1 MALDTYAHLQ
11 SSIADFLNRSD
22 LTSVVPDFIT
32 LCEARIRRNL
42 RTKDTS
48 IVPVTLGS
56 GEASITIPAGVLE
69 VVSLGLSGSALGAE
83 VEIIAHDDLLERLRL
98 YTTAGTPRFAS
109 IVGSTIMFAPLPDAD
124 YPVDLEVEGPFV
136 PLSNAAPSNWI
147 LADYPDVY
155 LYGSLVES
163 APYLKDDARVRVWD
177 TRFRGALEELER
189 NRDRWKYPSMSVMP
203 TPRTF
208 AEVPP
213 RY

>member
-1 MALDTYAHLQ
+1 MALDTYSALQ
-11 SSIADFLNRSD
+11 TSIADFLNRSD

-32 LCEARIRRNL
+32 LCEARIRRNI
-42 RTKDTS
+42 RTRHTS
-48 IVPVTLGS
+48 ILQATLAS
-56 GEASITIPAGVLE
+56 GDAKLTFPADIVE
-69 VVSLGLSGSALGAE
+69 VVTVAISGSALGSQ
-83 VEIIAHDDLLERLRL
+83 VELIAHDDLLEKLRL
-98 YTTAGTPRFAS
+98 YTTSGTPRFAS
-109 IVGSTIMFAPLPDAD
+109 IVGEELWFAPLPDAD
-124 YPVDLEVEGPFV
+124 YTIDIEVEGPFV

-155 LYGSLVES
+155 LYGALTES
-163 APYLKDDARVRVWD
+163 APYLKDDARVRTWD

-203 TPRTF
+203 IPRTF